1 MHEFKASHMIL
12 IYQGCKPLHRNLK
25 IAARALVLS
34 IEKQL
39 IRGMRAV
46 P

>member
-25 IAARALVLS
+25 IAARL
-34 IEKQL
+34 
-39 IRGMRAV
+39 GAV
-46 P
+46 NRDAID